1 MKKLLVFLVAAL
13 ALFAPAAATAHPLG
27 NFTVNRYAELVA
39 AGDRLYVV
47 YVLDMAEIPAFQAR
61 RDGVKAD
68 EYATRLGER
77 LALHVDGRRA
87 SLRPV
92 ARTVRFPRGAGG
104 LRTLRVE
111 VLYRGPRLAGDARVE
126 LRDRNYG
133 DRLGWREIVVR
144 AEAGARISEST
155 VPTRTATDRLRRY
168 PKDLLSSP
176 LEVESAAARVE
187 PGEAGAPRPTLAGS
201 SVADDRSDSG
211 FAGLVERD
219 FGPLGLVAALA
230 AVLFWG
236 AAHALSP
243 GHGKAIVTAYL
254 VGSRGAPRHAFALGG
269 IVTVTHTIG
278 VFALGVVT
286 LALSQFIV
294 PEQLYPW
301 LGLVSGL
308 LVVAIGASV
317 LHARWQHRRAH
328 AHGAHTHHHHAHGGG
343 HHDHAPAEPRWRGVV
358 AVGISGGLLPC
369 PSALVVLLAAISLH
383 KVALGLLLIVAFS
396 VGLATTVTG
405 IGLVAL
411 LARRAFQ
418 RVDFDGRVARLL
430 PALSALVIVLA
441 GVAMTLRAVPDVL

>member
-1 MKKLLVFLVAAL
+1 
-13 ALFAPAAATAHPLG
+13 
-27 NFTVNRYAELVA
+27 
-39 AGDRLYVV
+39 
-47 YVLDMAEIPAFQAR
+47 
-61 RDGVKAD
+61 
-68 EYATRLGER
+68 
-77 LALHVDGRRA
+77 
-87 SLRPV
+87 
-92 ARTVRFPRGAGG
+92 
-104 LRTLRVE
+104 
-111 VLYRGPRLAGDARVE
+111 
-126 LRDRNYG
+126 
-133 DRLGWREIVVR
+133 
-144 AEAGARISEST
+144 
-155 VPTRTATDRLRRY
+155 
-168 PKDLLSSP
+168 
-176 LEVESAAARVE
+176 
-187 PGEAGAPRPTLAGS
+187 
-201 SVADDRSDSG
+201 
-211 FAGLVERD
+211 
-219 FGPLGLVAALA
+219 
-230 AVLFWG
+230 
-236 AAHALSP
+236 
-243 GHGKAIVTAYL
+243 
-254 VGSRGAPRHAFALGG
+254 FALGG

-301 LGLVSGL
+301 LGLVSSL

-343 HHDHAPAEPRWRGVV
+343 NHDHAPAEPRWRGVV

-369 PSALVVLLAAISLH
+369 PSALVVLVAAISLH